1 MSCKSL
7 WWCYG
12 WKPARDCCLFCPN
25 DIIPKLCLFKEK
37 LIGANQIR
45 ETGLQGAFTVF
56 RSISALTATPFLI
69 YTAYEGTDILVPMVQ
84 VALFLFVV
92 VLAVFAKVADMKTSI
107 VVQRF
112 SSQRCVRFSCYPTD
126 ALVISVPVHRQSLS
140 GSLVD

>member
-7 WWCYG
+7 CWATVEI
-12 WKPARDCCLFCPN
+12 ARDCCLFCPN

-69 YTAYEGTDILVPMVQ
+69 YTAYNRSNILVPMVQ
-84 VALFLFVV
+84 VALFLFVA
-92 VLAVFAKVADMKTSI
+92 VLAVFAKVADVKTSI
-107 VVQRF
+107 EVQRY
-112 SSQRCVRFSCYPTD
+112 SLRRCVHLSCYPMD
-126 ALVISVPVHRQSLS
+126 ALVISVLLHRQ
-140 GSLVD
+140 